1 MEKKIKEAISLLL
14 ELDAMANN
22 EICLRE
28 PHEKDISYS
37 FFGLAMILD
46 DYLHRDEMEE

>member
-1 MEKKIKEAISLLL
+1 MENKIKKVINLLL
-14 ELDAMANN
+14 ELDTMVNN